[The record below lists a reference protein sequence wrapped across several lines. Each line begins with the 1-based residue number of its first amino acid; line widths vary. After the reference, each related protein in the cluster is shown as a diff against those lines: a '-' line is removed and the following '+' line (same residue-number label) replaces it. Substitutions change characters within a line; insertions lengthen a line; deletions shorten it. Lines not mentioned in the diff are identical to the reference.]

1 MDILLSDAIR
11 RPCPALCVG
20 VLEATVV
27 NSEYDADLWTRIG
40 ETEADVRQR
49 LTTETLKLQPGIRA
63 TREAYKV
70 LGKDPSR
77 YRPSNEQLVR
87 RVLQGKELYQINTLV
102 DINNLASIRWGYSIG
117 GFDVDCIQGTRLTLG
132 VGRAGEP
139 YEGIG
144 RGPLNIEGLPVY
156 RDAAGGIGTPTS
168 DHERTKLSLSTTRL
182 LFLIN
187 AYDGDVQQLR
197 RCGEDLQQLLREF
210 ARSDGGTFRI
220 IED

>member
-1 MDILLSDAIR
+1 MA
-11 RPCPALCVG
+11 
-20 VLEATVV
+20 
-27 NSEYDADLWTRIG
+27 W
-40 ETEADVRQR
+40 
-49 LTTETLKLQPGIRA
+49 
-63 TREAYKV
+63 
-70 LGKDPSR
+70 
-77 YRPSNEQLVR
+77 
-87 RVLQGKELYQINTLV
+87 
-102 DINNLASIRWGYSIG
+102 
-117 GFDVDCIQGTRLTLG
+117 
-132 VGRAGEP
+132 
-139 YEGIG
+139 GIG

-156 RDAAGGIGTPTS
+156 RDAAGRIGTPTS